1 MGKYS
6 PWEPTATL
14 PFAGAAIGSVA
25 QSASMPTEGGEGLG
39 NIVVAARLQ
48 LVFVVPSSVQLLFAV
63 KAMNYVRARHTAWN
77 SGYSIRFFYKNC
89 ICTIL
94 RFYP

>member
-1 MGKYS
+1 LDTTFKVKGHQAALLTAGFTHQAAAAVSVGKYS

-39 NIVVAARLQ
+39 EYRGGCPPTACFCCAI
-48 LVFVVPSSVQLLFAV
+48 FSSVTVCSQSYEL
-63 KAMNYVRARHTAWN
+63 
-77 SGYSIRFFYKNC
+77 C
-89 ICTIL
+89 
-94 RFYP
+94 